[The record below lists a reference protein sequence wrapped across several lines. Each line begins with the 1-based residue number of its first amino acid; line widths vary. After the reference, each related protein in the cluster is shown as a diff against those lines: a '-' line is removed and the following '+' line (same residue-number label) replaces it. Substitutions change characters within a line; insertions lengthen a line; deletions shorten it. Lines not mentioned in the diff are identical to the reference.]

1 MSSTALSTGREV
13 ESQPALSTAPEK
25 VPLEAKSPFEMRVHL
40 GEGVEETD
48 VRTALKTGDLGF
60 LHSFTTGSAVDGPGI
75 RLVAWTTACMFR
87 CQYCHNPDTWT
98 LKNGI
103 PVTLEQAI
111 QEIRKY
117 ANGLRAMHGGFTLS
131 GGEPL
136 MQDRFAAR
144 LFAAVKAMGV
154 HTAIETNGY
163 FSERL
168 SNEELA
174 TIDLVILDMKA
185 FTQQQHRRVTGLDN
199 AQVLDFA
206 RRLSL
211 LRRPMWLRYVLVP
224 GLTDIPEEM
233 LALAQ
238 FCASLGIVERAEILP
253 FHQMGRYKWHKL
265 DIEYQLDNTGPPTN
279 EQVAQAIEIFRA
291 AGLNAS

>member
-1 MSSTALSTGREV
+1 MEIA
-13 ESQPALSTAPEK
+13 PAPAPET
-25 VPLEAKSPFEMRVHL
+25 VSLEAKSPFEMRVHL
-40 GEGVEETD
+40 GDGVADTD

-103 PVTLEQAI
+103 PVPLSRAI
-111 QEIRKY
+111 EEVQRY
-117 ANGLRAMHGGFTLS
+117 ANGLIAMKGGFTLS

-144 LFAAVKAMGV
+144 LFEAVKKMRV

-163 FSERL
+163 YGDRL
-168 SNEELA
+168 SDGDIRN
-174 TIDLVILDMKA
+174 IDLVILDMKA
-185 FTQQQHRRVTGLDN
+185 FTRAQHELVTGGMHNED
-199 AQVLDFA
+199 VLEFCN
-206 RRLSL
+206 RLSQL
-211 LRRPMWLRYVLVP
+211 KRPMWLRYVLVP

-233 LALAQ
+233 EAVAD
-238 FCASLGIVERAEILP
+238 FAASLGVVERVEILP
-253 FHQMGRYKWHKL
+253 FHQMGRYKWERLNLDYKL
-265 DIEYQLDNTGPPTN
+265 AETSPPTV
-279 EQVAQAIEIFRA
+279 ESVEKAIRIFDE
-291 AGLNAS
+291 AGLAAA